1 MIVLNGN
8 DQEFVATSSGC
19 STNAEFQCLHFYW
32 YTTGPATLTVTA
44 GSGSFPTTY
53 FTQTAAENIAV
64 NFERVKLDIPALHSS
79 LVRFIG
85 YKTRNTNGASFSLG
99 VHLIVM
105 SNCPCSCIT

>member
-1 MIVLNGN
+1 MNIKLTLFNL
-8 DQEFVATSSGC
+8 S
-19 STNAEFQCLHFYW
+19 AEFQCLHFYW

-79 LVRFIG
+79 LVR
-85 YKTRNTNGASFSLG
+85 K
-99 VHLIVM
+99 LIKCLNNLNISAVEM
-105 SNCPCSCIT
+105 N